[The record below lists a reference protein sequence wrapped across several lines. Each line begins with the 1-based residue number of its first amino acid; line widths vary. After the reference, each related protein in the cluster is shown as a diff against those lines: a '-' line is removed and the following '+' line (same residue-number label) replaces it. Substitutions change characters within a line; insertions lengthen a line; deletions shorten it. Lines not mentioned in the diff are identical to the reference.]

1 MVTEEVL
8 GRDRGQRVGKGIVG
22 HTFNPEVG
30 VHITAVQGSQ
40 ELLHVVHSVVGVVSG
55 VEMSTF

>member
-55 VEMSTF
+55 VH